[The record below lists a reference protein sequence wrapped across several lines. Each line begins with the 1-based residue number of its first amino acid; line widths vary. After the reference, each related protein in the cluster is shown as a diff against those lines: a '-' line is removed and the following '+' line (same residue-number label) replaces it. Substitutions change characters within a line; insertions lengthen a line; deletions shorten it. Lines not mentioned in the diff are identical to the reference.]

1 MNQWKVIALMT
12 LPMLLFGAWRI
23 WSVYEE
29 RHAPVMVKQQ
39 PAERKLTQDDI
50 VFPRK
55 LYIDDL
61 KSAKV
66 LKGKTVWMQAG
77 YILEYYPYDGH
88 AAELH
93 HKVGLLPSV
102 EALQIIDVEE
112 QATPP
117 GWLSRIPRGERN
129 FFLVFRKP
137 GDAHPYAVPVGGV
150 QQGETTFYTDD
161 LLYYDDPHQL
171 YRYWPASV
179 WQAIDQHQV
188 KPGMSEL
195 QARMSLGQIQQSGSS
210 DIGNRTVNYTAGER
224 KVAVTFAND
233 RATEIKED
241 TPAA

>member
-1 MNQWKVIALMT
+1 MNQWKIIALMT
-12 LPMLLFGAWRI
+12 LPVLLFGSWRM
-23 WSVYEE
+23 WSIYEE

-39 PAERKLTQDDI
+39 PAERKITQDDI

-88 AAELH
+88 AAELG

-102 EALQIIDVEE
+102 EPLQIIDVEE

-117 GWLSRIPRGERN
+117 GWLGRIPRGARN

-137 GDAHPYAVPVGGV
+137 EDAHVYAVPVGV
-150 QQGETTFYTDD
+150 LDQGDAHFYTDD
-161 LLYYDDPHQL
+161 LFYYDDPHQL

-195 QARMSLGQIQQSGSS
+195 QTRMALGQIQQSGSS
-210 DIGNRTVNYTAGER
+210 DVGDRTVTYTAGER
-224 KVAVTFAND
+224 KVTVTFAHD
-233 RATEIKED
+233 HATEIKED
-241 TPAA
+241 KPAA